1 MYMGVYMCVTTEL
14 ETFKEKEIRKGERET
29 KRKRSLQKKGWDVK
43 KKKNVGKKENQKEHN
58 EKKNEREKDVS
69 FTCTHRERKKKREYA
84 L

>member
-43 KKKNVGKKENQKEHN
+43 KKKNVGKKEN
-58 EKKNEREKDVS
+58 
-69 FTCTHRERKKKREYA
+69 
-84 L
+84 